1 MLGPPSPRGPNISG
15 RKRKHEEDERQTIP
29 NILQGEVA
37 RLDVKF
43 LVNLDPS
50 YCSNNGTVHLVCKL
64 GETGDVRSCP
74 VGMTG
79 GSLGSVCVWMCFFN
93 VASCLFSCQTIKT
106 SPAFLHCSSAF
117 PPIILNRVLT
127 GPMTES
133 STVRCRDI
141 PSSAGGSALAA
152 GVALSNPD

>member
-1 MLGPPSPRGPNISG
+1 MLDVVRVILSGPNIPS

-64 GETGDVRSCP
+64 GE
-74 VGMTG
+74 
-79 GSLGSVCVWMCFFN
+79 
-93 VASCLFSCQTIKT
+93 
-106 SPAFLHCSSAF
+106 SS
-117 PPIILNRVLT
+117 PPIGVRLLRLSQLT
-127 GPMTES
+127 E
-133 STVRCRDI
+133 
-141 PSSAGGSALAA
+141 
-152 GVALSNPD
+152 

>member
-1 MLGPPSPRGPNISG
+1 MSAAVEVRFLFRGPNVSG

-64 GETGDVRSCP
+64 GE
-74 VGMTG
+74 
-79 GSLGSVCVWMCFFN
+79 SLTPAGHVFN
-93 VASCLFSCQTIKT
+93 VVCELKTFRTFSDVTLF
-106 SPAFLHCSSAF
+106 
-117 PPIILNRVLT
+117 
-127 GPMTES
+127 
-133 STVRCRDI
+133 
-141 PSSAGGSALAA
+141 
-152 GVALSNPD
+152 

>member
-1 MLGPPSPRGPNISG
+1 MLDVVCVVLSGPNIPG

-64 GETGDVRSCP
+64 GESSPTSGVR
-74 VGMTG
+74 
-79 GSLGSVCVWMCFFN
+79 LCV
-93 VASCLFSCQTIKT
+93 
-106 SPAFLHCSSAF
+106 
-117 PPIILNRVLT
+117 
-127 GPMTES
+127 
-133 STVRCRDI
+133 
-141 PSSAGGSALAA
+141 
-152 GVALSNPD
+152 